1 MHIILIQMTKSQVFC
16 KRVESKVG
24 VSRTTGRR
32 RSGMRAAV
40 ATLDFLSFFQFS
52 FELSRIV
59 SESLAVNSIAAD
71 GVTNSSYTDS
81 TAMYH
86 V

>member
-40 ATLDFLSFFQFS
+40 ATLDFLSTLFRTFKDC
-52 FELSRIV
+52 I
-59 SESLAVNSIAAD
+59 
-71 GVTNSSYTDS
+71 
-81 TAMYH
+81 
-86 V
+86 